1 MRVWTS
7 GRVGI
12 KILKDKNHSAEV
24 TYIGMRNEIPFVRQ
38 LALEFGK
45 NNITDSRF
53 SLQIVRDCTIGE
65 KIYFKGKV
73 HTNLE
78 KATKNCDVIIT
89 DGKCFVV
96 GLIFDKKKWKPP
108 IFV

>member
-1 MRVWTS
+1 MRAWTS

-65 KIYFKGKV
+65 KIYFEGKV
-73 HTNLE
+73 HKNIE